1 MQFADDKRNINL
13 QNVVCTIEG
22 FLTAF
27 APIDILGPGQIEF
40 LCTIKLKNHEYL
52 QNVMFYPPE
61 SFLSTNTSMLQC
73 FSNKNGV
80 EWFLTLP
87 GNLKVIM
94 ETWNVLETARI
105 VITGK
110 K

>member
-1 MQFADDKRNINL
+1 
-13 QNVVCTIEG
+13 
-22 FLTAF
+22 
-27 APIDILGPGQIEF
+27 
-40 LCTIKLKNHEYL
+40 
-52 QNVMFYPPE
+52 MFYPPE

-73 FSNKNGV
+73 LSNKNGV

>member
-1 MQFADDKRNINL
+1 MSTYKM
-13 QNVVCTIEG
+13 
-22 FLTAF
+22 
-27 APIDILGPGQIEF
+27 
-40 LCTIKLKNHEYL
+40 LCFIRQKVICL
-52 QNVMFYPPE
+52 P
-61 SFLSTNTSMLQC
+61 NTSMLQC
-73 FSNKNGV
+73 LSNKNGV